1 MYGAEG
7 SDDGQMIDDRSRRE
21 HGAISHRAASGGDDR
36 RRLAADVG
44 RQRSR
49 AGAVQGD
56 GGRGR
61 NRQLGLRG
69 RQRVDRAPAL
79 RHVLTVAHSARPFTQ
94 FTAQQPPPPAIHIT
108 LPPPIQFS
116 VI

>member
-1 MYGAEG
+1 MMYGAEG
-7 SDDGQMIDDRSRRE
+7 SDDGQLIDDRSRGE

-94 FTAQQPPPPAIHIT
+94 FTAQQ
-108 LPPPIQFS
+108 LPPILFALN
-116 VI
+116 